1 MARPFWLEV
10 SYEDIKSQVR
20 SMYNSKPTPRRYWL
34 EDFIARAWIT
44 YRQRSYIQ
52 ESNRAS
58 KNTIAKMYVAW
69 IKFTDDIV
77 NSVQDEIKKIQSSK

>member
-58 KNTIAKMYVAW
+58 KMTIAKMHVAW
-69 IKFTDDIV
+69 IRFNDEIV
-77 NSVQDEIKKIQSSK
+77 NTVKGEIEEIRNSK